1 VEALTAR
8 LDANTVGSEPAPAP
22 GPEIA
27 DSPAAAEESA
37 SHLEAFAPPA
47 PEELAGAAEALSP
60 SSPEPEVSQP
70 SKQEDARAAD
80 ENALGATSSET

>member
-1 VEALTAR
+1 
-8 LDANTVGSEPAPAP
+8 
-22 GPEIA
+22 
-27 DSPAAAEESA
+27 
-37 SHLEAFAPPA
+37 LEAFAPPA